1 MNNGDKLKL
10 ILKEPQIAYYKLIN
24 TPEKY
29 DKYKRVEK
37 KFLSIKTTTTK
48 DFIILTKTVLY
59 DMLLTESI

>member
-37 KFLSIKTTTTK
+37 KILSIKTTTTK
-48 DFIILTKTVLY
+48 DFLILTKTVLY
-59 DMLLTESI
+59 DMLLTENI